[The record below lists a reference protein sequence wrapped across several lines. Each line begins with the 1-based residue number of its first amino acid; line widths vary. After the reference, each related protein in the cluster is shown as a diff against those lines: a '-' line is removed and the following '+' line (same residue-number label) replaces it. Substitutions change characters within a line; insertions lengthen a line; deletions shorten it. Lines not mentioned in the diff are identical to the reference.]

1 MDATDLWRV
10 ISRKPATKLVTEE
23 KMGNAT
29 DVNVK
34 RGFMN
39 NPWIMLTAGVLGMV
53 MISSLQYAWS
63 LFVPDIL
70 KSNRTFSKV
79 EIQTAFATF
88 VACMTFAG
96 PMSGYL
102 IDKFGTKIFFSVAA
116 ILVAVGWGG
125 IGFQDKILPMCV
137 FYGFAGIGASFI
149 YTGGIAASLK
159 WFPKKKGT
167 ASGIMACGFG
177 SGAAL
182 FGWLIT
188 ILVASYGYKTAFLWT
203 GIGFA
208 VALLLVAQ
216 VLRFP
221 EAAVDTKTAAP
232 GKPIAVQLKSYSPV
246 EMFGTG
252 QFYLIYGI
260 FVLMAIGYMFLT
272 PNIKLMAN
280 DYKIPAA
287 IFTITFTAFTAANG
301 IGRIVWG
308 VISDKIGRENAMCID
323 FIACGLLYVL
333 IPFVAWNPYMFMTV
347 VTVAFF
353 CTGPMF
359 AFFPPITADRYGEKY
374 LSTNYGIMYTA
385 KGVGGLI
392 GPTFITALGLFY
404 AKSQGFQVGW
414 TVACS
419 VIGTASVA
427 SGFGA
432 LILKKIA
439 KPSGVE
445 LLRPAMAPAK

>member
-1 MDATDLWRV
+1 
-10 ISRKPATKLVTEE
+10 
-23 KMGNAT
+23 MGNGSG
-29 DVNVK
+29 VNGK

-39 NPWIMLTAGVLGMV
+39 SPWVMLTAGVLGMV

-70 KSNRTFSKV
+70 KANPKFSKV

-96 PMSGYL
+96 PLSGYL
-102 IDKFGTKIFFSVAA
+102 IDKFGTKIFFSLAA

-125 IGFQDKILPMCV
+125 IGFQDKVLPMCI

-188 ILVASYGYKTAFLWT
+188 ILVANYGYKTAFLWT

-221 EAAVDTKTAAP
+221 EAAGSTAKAADSA
-232 GKPIAVQLKSYSPV
+232 KPKQAETKSYSPV
-246 EMFGTG
+246 EMFQTG
-252 QFYLIYGI
+252 QFYLIYGM

-280 DYKIPAA
+280 DYKVPAA

-308 VISDKIGRENAMCID
+308 IISDKIGRENAMCID
-323 FIACGLLYVL
+323 FVACGLLYVL
-333 IPFVAWNPYMFMTV
+333 IPFVAWSPYMFLIV

-359 AFFPPITADRYGEKY
+359 AFFPPITADRYGEKF
-374 LSTNYGIMYTA
+374 LSTNYGVMYTA

-392 GPTFITALGLFY
+392 GPTFITALALYY
-404 AKSQGFQVGW
+404 AKMQGFQIGW

-419 VIGTASVA
+419 VIGAASVA
-427 SGFGA
+427 SGLGA

-439 KPSGVE
+439 KPAGVE
-445 LLRPAMAPAK
+445 PVRPATA